1 MKKILVT
8 ICLAAF
14 GIFAVSNA
22 LAYYYE
28 ASNVQGA
35 GNVYYGTSG
44 GTTVPSGNTIYLNDA
59 PEFTF
64 TWSQATINQDIYSI
78 NGNSVTSN
86 IAAGNYNIS
95 ITVENLQVD
104 ANEDGNYYT
113 LVSDYSANLGTHYIP
128 AVPAIPLTGTY
139 GHFSWDIDTVA
150 NIIWASYDF
159 GDSGNYTNAV
169 VNAWLAGID
178 IDYTG
183 SANGIMDAN
192 IRWDRVRLD
201 VNPVPEPSTMLLM
214 GLGLGGLA
222 VFGSK
227 AKRRIK
233 E

>member
-1 MKKILVT
+1 MKKFLVT

-28 ASNVQGA
+28 AADVNGTGTIKYWLDSY
-35 GNVYYGTSG
+35 GNG
-44 GTTVPSGNTIYLNDA
+44 LNKA

-64 TWSQATINQDIYSI
+64 TWSQATVNQDIYSI

-128 AVPAIPLTGTY
+128 ALPAIPLTGTY
-139 GHFSWDIDTVA
+139 GQFSWSIDTDA
-150 NIIWASYDF
+150 DIIWASYDF